1 MHDVKTLF
9 GPENQTMNTK
19 KLSRREREKLRQ
31 RQEMLAAALD
41 LFAEKG
47 YHNVS
52 MHEIAERAEFA
63 IGTLYTIFQNK
74 EDLYKA
80 LVLEECD
87 KFEEAIGQ
95 AIEAPVDEIEKLSN
109 YVRTKGEIFRS
120 NLPFVRLFLAESKG
134 ASFNIRAGLDE
145 ALRKR
150 YYAFMEKLA
159 SVFESGIRKKQ
170 IREIASPY
178 HLAVALDSVV
188 DAFLLL
194 WMEAPERHPYPE
206 DPGAILDIFFK
217 GLLDQ

>member
-1 MHDVKTLF
+1 MSN
-9 GPENQTMNTK
+9 E

-41 LFAEKG
+41 RFAEKG

-52 MHEIAERAEFA
+52 MHEIAEKAEFA
-63 IGTLYTIFQNK
+63 IGTLYTVFQNK

-87 KFEEAIGQ
+87 RFEEALVA
-95 AIEAPVDEIEKLSN
+95 AIDTPDDEIERLKN
-109 YVRTKGEIFRS
+109 YVRTKGEMFRD

-134 ASFNIRAGLDE
+134 ASFNVRAGLDE
-145 ALRKR
+145 ALRQR
-150 YYAFMEKLA
+150 YYAFLERLA
-159 SVFESGIRKKQ
+159 SVFEGGIRNKR

-178 HLAVALDSVV
+178 RLALALDSVV

-194 WMEAPERHPYPE
+194 WLEDPERHPYPE
-206 DPGAILDIFFK
+206 DPDAILDIFFK
-217 GLLDQ
+217 GLIDR

>member
-1 MHDVKTLF
+1 MT
-9 GPENQTMNTK
+9 NK
-19 KLSRREREKLRQ
+19 KPSRREREKLRQ
-31 RQEMLAAALD
+31 RQEMLSAALD

-63 IGTLYTIFQNK
+63 TGTLYTVFQNK

-87 KFEEAIGQ
+87 RFEGALLEAI
-95 AIEAPVDEIEKLSN
+95 ERPKDETEKLRN
-109 YVRTKGEIFRS
+109 YIRVKGDMFRS

-134 ASFNIRAGLDE
+134 ASFNLRAGLDE

-150 YYAFMEKLA
+150 YYAFLERLA
-159 SVFESGIRKKQ
+159 SVFASGIKKQ
-170 IREIASPY
+170 RIRGIAPPY

-194 WMEAPERHPYPE
+194 WIEAPERHPYPE
-206 DPGAILDIFFK
+206 DPDAILDIFFK
-217 GLLDQ
+217 GLTER

>member
-1 MHDVKTLF
+1 MC
-9 GPENQTMNTK
+9 NK

-31 RQEMLAAALD
+31 RQEMLSAALD

-52 MHEIAERAEFA
+52 MHQIAEKAEFA
-63 IGTLYTIFQNK
+63 IGTLYNVFQNK

-87 KFEEAIGQ
+87 SFEAALVK
-95 AIEAPVDEIEKLSN
+95 AIETPEDEIEKLRN
-109 YVRTKGEIFRS
+109 YVRTKGDKCRS
-120 NLPFVRLFLAESKG
+120 NLPFIRLFLAESKG

-150 YYAFMEKLA
+150 YYAFLERLA
-159 SVFESGIRKKQ
+159 SVFESGIRNKR
-170 IREIASPY
+170 IRGIAPPY

-194 WMEAPERHPYPE
+194 WIEAPEQHPYPE
-206 DPGAILDIFFK
+206 NPDVILDIFFK
-217 GLLDQ
+217 GLTEA